1 MTRILVG
8 LDGSAPGE
16 RALAHAKALARLIGD
31 CELILVYVIEWSP
44 YEFHTPQELEERHQR
59 REKELAQA
67 HGHILEPA
75 KKATEAEGFRVE
87 TVVRH
92 GDPATILE
100 ELAVDKS
107 AAQIVI
113 GRTGHR
119 GLRERLFGGVSGKL
133 IAAATVPVTIIP
145 ETGAVQ

>member
-16 RALAHAKALARLIGD
+16 RALAHAKMLARLIGD

-44 YEFHTPQELEERHQR
+44 YEFHTPQELEERHKR
-59 REKELAQA
+59 REKELDQA
-67 HGHILEPA
+67 HEHILAPA
-75 KKATEAEGFRVE
+75 AKAAKAEGFKAE

-100 ELAVDKS
+100 DLAVSKGAS
-107 AAQIVI
+107 QIVI
-113 GRTGHR
+113 GRTGNR